1 MKRFAN
7 LKTYMAV
14 SLVAAIFSGILV
26 YFGTRFIETALVW
39 GLITFIVS
47 IVIVATLD
55 LSFKPDDQDPNR
67 PKLH

>member
-7 LKTYMAV
+7 LKTYMALSV
-14 SLVAAIFSGILV
+14 VAGLFSGVLV
-26 YFGTRFIETALVW
+26 YFGTRFIETAIVW

-47 IVIVATLD
+47 IVLVATLD
-55 LSFKPDDQDPNR
+55 LSFKSDDQDPNR

>member
-7 LKTYMAV
+7 LRSYLTI
-14 SLVAAIFSGILV
+14 SLIAAAFVGVIVA
-26 YFGTRFIETALVW
+26 YGTRQFEPTVIGALA
-39 GLITFIVS
+39 TFIAS

-67 PKLH
+67 PKLR

>member
-7 LKTYMAV
+7 LKSYMVV
-14 SLVAAIFSGILV
+14 SLVAALFVGFLV
-26 YFGTRFIETALVW
+26 YFGTRFIETGVISGLV
-39 GLITFIVS
+39 TFIVV

-67 PKLH
+67 PKLR

>member
-7 LKTYMAV
+7 LNTYMGLSV
-14 SLVAAIFSGILV
+14 VAGLFTGILV
-26 YFGTRFIETALVW
+26 YFGTRFIETAIVW
-39 GLITFIVS
+39 GLLTFIVV

-67 PKLH
+67 PKLR

>member
-7 LKTYMAV
+7 LKTYLTV
-14 SLVAAIFSGILV
+14 SLIAALFTGVLV
-26 YFGTRFIETALVW
+26 YFGTRFIETAIVW
-39 GLITFIVS
+39 GLITFIAV

-67 PKLH
+67 PKLR

>member
-7 LKTYMAV
+7 LKTYMV
-14 SLVAAIFSGILV
+14 LSLVAALFTGFLV
-26 YFGTRFIETALVW
+26 YFGTRFIENAVISALV
-39 GLITFIVS
+39 TFIVA

-67 PKLH
+67 PKLR

>member
-26 YFGTRFIETALVW
+26 YFGTRFIETAIVW

>member
-7 LKTYMAV
+7 LKTYLTG
-14 SLVAAIFSGILV
+14 SLIAGVFTGFLV
-26 YFGTRFIETALVW
+26 YFGTRFLETGIIF
-39 GLITFIVS
+39 GLITFIVV

-67 PKLH
+67 PRLR

>member
-7 LKTYMAV
+7 LKTYMTV
-14 SLVAAIFSGILV
+14 SLIAALFTGVLV
-26 YFGTRFIETALVW
+26 YFGTRFIETAIVW
-39 GLITFIVS
+39 GLITFIAV

>member
-7 LKTYMAV
+7 LKTYMTV
-14 SLVAAIFSGILV
+14 SIVAGLFTGILV
-26 YFGTRFIETALVW
+26 YFGTRLVETGIVW
-39 GLITFIVS
+39 GLVTFIVV

-67 PKLH
+67 PKLR

>member
-7 LKTYMAV
+7 LKTYMAL
-14 SLVAAIFSGILV
+14 SIVAGLFTGVLV
-26 YFGTRFIETALVW
+26 YFGTRFVETAIISGLV
-39 GLITFIVS
+39 TFIVV

-67 PKLH
+67 PKLG

>member
-7 LKTYMAV
+7 LKTYMGLSV
-14 SLVAAIFSGILV
+14 VAGLFTGILV
-26 YFGTRFIETALVW
+26 YFGTRFIETAIVW
-39 GLITFIVS
+39 GLLTFIVV

-67 PKLH
+67 PKLR

>member
-7 LKTYMAV
+7 LKTYMAL
-14 SLVAAIFSGILV
+14 SIVAGLFTGLLV
-26 YFGTRFIETALVW
+26 YFGTRFVETAIISGLV
-39 GLITFIVS
+39 TFIVV

-67 PKLH
+67 TKLR

>member
-7 LKTYMAV
+7 LKTYMGL
-14 SLVAAIFSGILV
+14 SIVAGLFTGILV
-26 YFGTRFIETALVW
+26 YFGTRFIETAIVW
-39 GLITFIVS
+39 GLLTFIVV

-67 PKLH
+67 PKLR

>member
-7 LKTYMAV
+7 LKTYMGLSV
-14 SLVAAIFSGILV
+14 VAGLFTGILV
-26 YFGTRFIETALVW
+26 YFGTRFIETAIVW
-39 GLITFIVS
+39 GLLTFIVV

-67 PKLH
+67 RKLR